1 MTAPM
6 APGLFTEPQWQAV
19 QQLLRDLDRQQAL
32 WLSGF
37 LAGQGSEAAPAP
49 VAANTPVQ
57 ARILIAFGSETGN
70 CEALARQLASRA
82 SEAGLVADVA
92 NLAGLRL
99 RQLQKHNRLLLICS
113 THGDGDPPE
122 PITAFH
128 ESLMHSDAPAFP
140 HLEYAVLALGDSSY
154 EHFCATGRELDE
166 RLAALGAKRLL
177 PRRECDVDFAVPARA
192 WMQEALS
199 RLPVA
204 GNTKTSTATPVVH
217 RSESAQRYGK
227 QSPLTVE
234 VLGNIRL
241 SAATRRDPV
250 HHIELALDAGDFPIE
265 PGDAV
270 GILTDN
276 PPALVAALL
285 KATGLSGEQPVMQG
299 EQAMPLVQ
307 ALRQECNLTIPGKR
321 FLEIWAEQS
330 GSAELRAIV
339 ADSGKQRDFLRQWQ
353 VIDIVTHWPAH
364 PEAQTLVDGLRPLQ
378 PRLYDVANSLRH
390 VADELHLT
398 IRRYHY
404 PFRNREETGIASEY
418 LLKLQPGD
426 RLRLYPHRNARF
438 HLPED
443 HHAPLVL
450 VAEGTGIA
458 PYRAFLQDI
467 LASGRSH
474 PCWLFFAEQRFRED
488 FLYQTDWQE
497 ARRQNV
503 LERITPVFSHDTPGL
518 TLADA
523 LGNALAREAG
533 GINDW
538 LDRGAHL
545 YFCGDKALME
555 HGEHHLRSHPALA
568 TAWEGLV
575 RDKRLHRNLY

>member
-19 QQLLRDLDRQQAL
+19 QQLLRDLDPRQAL

-37 LAGQGSEAAPAP
+37 LAGQGKEATPSPA
-49 VAANTPVQ
+49 AANTP
-57 ARILIAFGSETGN
+57 APAKILIAFGSETGN
-70 CEALARQLASRA
+70 SETLARQLASRA
-82 SEAGLVADVA
+82 SEAGLAAEVA
-92 NLAGLRL
+92 NLATLRL

-154 EHFCATGRELDE
+154 EHFCATGREIDE

-177 PRRECDVDFAVPARA
+177 PRRECDVDFALPARE
-192 WMQEALS
+192 WMQEALA

-204 GNTKTSTATPVVH
+204 NPAKTAAVPVASRH
-217 RSESAQRYGK
+217 ENAQRYSK

-241 SAATRRDPV
+241 SAATRRDPI
-250 HHIELALDAGDFPIE
+250 HHLELALDAENFPIE

-285 KATGLSGEQPVMQG
+285 KATGLSGEQPVKQG

-321 FLEIWAEQS
+321 FLEIWAERS
-330 GSAELRAIV
+330 GSAELRDIV
-339 ADSGKQRDFLRQWQ
+339 ADSGRQRDFLRQWQ
-353 VIDIVTHWPAH
+353 IIDIVTHWPAH

-378 PRLYDVANSLRH
+378 PRLYDVANSLRN

-398 IRRYHY
+398 VRRYHY
-404 PFRNREETGIASEY
+404 PFRNREETGIASDY
-418 LLKLQPGD
+418 LLNLQPGD
-426 RLRLYPHRNARF
+426 QIRLYPHRNARF
-438 HLPED
+438 HLPQD
-443 HHAPLVL
+443 HHAPLIL
-450 VAEGTGIA
+450 IAEGTGIA

-474 PCWLFFAEQRFRED
+474 ACWLFFAEQHYRED

-497 ARRQNV
+497 ARRQNA

-518 TLADA
+518 SLADA
-523 LGNALAREAG
+523 LGQSLASEAG

-538 LDRGAHL
+538 LGRGAHL

-555 HGEHHLRSHPALA
+555 QCEQRLHEHPALA
-568 TAWEGLV
+568 TAWETLV